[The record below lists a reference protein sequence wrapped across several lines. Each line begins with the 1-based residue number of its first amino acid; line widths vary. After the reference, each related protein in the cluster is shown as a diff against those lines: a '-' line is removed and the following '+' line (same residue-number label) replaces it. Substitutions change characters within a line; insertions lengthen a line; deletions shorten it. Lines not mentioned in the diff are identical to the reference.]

1 MKDRHKTEQG
11 KKKRKKQTIQ
21 GKEKA
26 NTITS
31 LKTLDLAP
39 KKQKSTSGGWGG
51 GNTAVRN
58 ELQNRKIS

>member
-51 GNTAVRN
+51 EIQLSEMNYRTG
-58 ELQNRKIS
+58 K